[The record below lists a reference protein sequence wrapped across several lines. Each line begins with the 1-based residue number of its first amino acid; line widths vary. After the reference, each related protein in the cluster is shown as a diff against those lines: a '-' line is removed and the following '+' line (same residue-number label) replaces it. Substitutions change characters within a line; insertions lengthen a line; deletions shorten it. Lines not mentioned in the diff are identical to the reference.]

1 MEESLFEQY
10 LDQFTNTVDLTSFV
24 VNLIVATILT
34 IIIQYYYLHFGSA
47 TSNRKKFAS
56 IFLPL
61 ALGTMLIITIIQSS
75 VALSLGLVGA
85 LSIVRFRAAIK
96 DPEELTFLFL
106 VIGVGLAT
114 GANKPILASVA
125 IFLILLLLWLAK
137 FIYRRD
143 SFKMEDKMYINIRT
157 DIDDLQIVADTIS
170 GILPH
175 VELKR
180 MDTLDAGMDV
190 SFICKAEN
198 IAQLERI
205 RKAFRNLS
213 EDTQISIID
222 QPNLVI

>member
-24 VNLIVATILT
+24 VNIIVATILT
-34 IIIQYYYLHFGSA
+34 IIVQYYYSHFGVSV
-47 TSNRKKFAS
+47 SNRKKFAS

-61 ALGTMLIITIIQSS
+61 ALGTLLIITIIQSS

-106 VIGVGLAT
+106 IIGIGLAT
-114 GANKPILASVA
+114 GANKPILATIA
-125 IFLILLLLWLAK
+125 ILIILLLLWASK
-137 FIYRRD
+137 FVYKQKA
-143 SFKMEDKMYINIRT
+143 FKSEDKMYINITT
-157 DIDDLQIVADTIS
+157 DKEDIEEIAALLSSV
-170 GILPH
+170 LPY

-180 MDTLDAGMDV
+180 MDSIGSNLDI
-190 SFICKAEN
+190 SFICKAESL
-198 IAQLERI
+198 AQLETVRKSI
-205 RKAFRNLS
+205 RGLS
-213 EDTQISIID
+213 ENSTISIID